1 MTAFQHLLARN
12 LRIFLTTFQYLRLIT
27 PGYSRI
33 CGDNNTKKCL
43 RYIHTFLCY
52 VSILCREHAVVK
64 VCVGLGTKN
73 TLLGLEKDHV
83 CLQVIPNILS
93 GFI

>member
-1 MTAFQHLLARN
+1 MLDNAGLQP
-12 LRIFLTTFQYLRLIT
+12 YLRRQQHKKMFTL
-27 PGYSRI
+27 YS
-33 CGDNNTKKCL
+33 
-43 RYIHTFLCY
+43 YFFVFCY